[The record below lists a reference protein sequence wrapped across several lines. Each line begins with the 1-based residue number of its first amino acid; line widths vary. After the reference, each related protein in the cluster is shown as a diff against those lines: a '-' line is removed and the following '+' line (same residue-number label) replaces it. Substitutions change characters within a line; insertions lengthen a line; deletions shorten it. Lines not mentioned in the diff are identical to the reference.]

1 MACFCGAGLFG
12 FFFFSPESFSAIFIT
27 TSSVVMKRQKVAD
40 LIKKFS
46 NNVRNTF
53 EKQATIWSE
62 VVP

>member
-1 MACFCGAGLFG
+1 MACFCGAGLFL
-12 FFFFSPESFSAIFIT
+12 FFFSPESFSAIFIT